1 MWIWKGKMVSLQKWY
16 MKYVKECYDTALNF
30 PKGNSLLNFPLV
42 DLNKV
47 MEKLIFQLVNTE
59 AENFLNLALH
69 PVLSRTVYLSLTPVH
84 RILISFLIISFKVWC
99 YCAACSLT
107 LDLSSVTTS
116 ASRMTRGHLEMMQ
129 LMECF
134 F

>member
-1 MWIWKGKMVSLQKWY
+1 MVSLQKCY

-47 MEKLIFQLVNTE
+47 MEKLIFQLVNSE

-84 RILISFLIISFKVWC
+84 RILISFLIISFKSTIR
-99 YCAACSLT
+99 YAT
-107 LDLSSVTTS
+107 QSSSNS
-116 ASRMTRGHLEMMQ
+116 AKSYVFQKMHIYMMCIRSFGHV
-129 LMECF
+129 
-134 F
+134 